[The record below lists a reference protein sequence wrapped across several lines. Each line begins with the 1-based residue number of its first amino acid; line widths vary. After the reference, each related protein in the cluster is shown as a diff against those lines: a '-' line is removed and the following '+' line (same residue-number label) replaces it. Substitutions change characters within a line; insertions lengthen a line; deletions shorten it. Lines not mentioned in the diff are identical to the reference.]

1 MAFFGLFLAPDKLTA
16 VSKFAVAI
24 GTVRAMRQVNR
35 CYSHNYTYCTILLI
49 SLAWGY
55 TVIQLC
61 EGCEGAHKC
70 VCVCVCVCVAYL
82 GGL

>member
-61 EGCEGAHKC
+61 EEFRGLIS
-70 VCVCVCVCVAYL
+70 VCVCVCVCVWL
-82 GGL
+82 ISRGL